1 MTTPLSDP
9 AEFDRHMR
17 GRQHVYSVSG
27 HRNSPEEL
35 CGQHARQAADQLHHQ
50 TMLGLSTGLV
60 APDSPEHEASIGKP
74 HHGTC
79 VACARQLEANQRPL
93 KPLDL
98 PDRVPTSRSPFGP
111 EQRGLFRPP
120 KHTLEPFRPQLPSS
134 LNRMQVTAEEDYWG
148 GHRPGSPSDDE
159 GTAAPAHELTQGG
172 VYPHDV
178 YDKPHLFGGG
188 EGLYGGPKA
197 FKETVR
203 TLRSIRG
210 KPDAPVTMYRSLPP
224 EHAHKGFRTG
234 DWTSVHGDY
243 ARGHGLHNTDEHKDW
258 PVIKATVP
266 AKHLFNDGNSLDEFG
281 YHGPPVRGEIHFPG
295 GRDARIE
302 HGPDGMI
309 KRAVAEPPADLHFE
323 HTEQPSGGSKW
334 PTEHVLTAHTQG
346 GKAGHLQYFTGPR
359 ERKVLIDR
367 LEVEHD
373 RQRQGI
379 GSALMD
385 EVQRRHPNASIN
397 HGDRTDAGKAWWKG
411 YTQDKSVQRGR
422 VQ

>member
-60 APDSPEHEASIGKP
+60 APDSPEREASIGKP

-98 PDRVPTSRSPFGP
+98 PDRTPTSRSPFGP
-111 EQRGLFRPP
+111 EQRGLFRAP
-120 KHTLEPFRPQLPSS
+120 KHTLEPFRPLPPS
-134 LNRMQVTAEEDYWG
+134 LNAVGHQVWYHGTSERGVAHARQHGLMTPPGAMHPASWPMLTDSREQAERYAHGKVLEY
-148 GHRPGSPSDDE
+148 HIP
-159 GTAAPAHELTQGG
+159 HELADYRHPEGLLWPADSHTAYDFPHAHA
-172 VYPHDV
+172 VAPKRPIPAEYLAAEHDV
-178 YDKPHLFGGG
+178 PSG
-188 EGLYGGPKA
+188 ETKQ
-197 FKETVR
+197 
-203 TLRSIRG
+203 
-210 KPDAPVTMYRSLPP
+210 
-224 EHAHKGFRTG
+224 
-234 DWTSVHGDY
+234 
-243 ARGHGLHNTDEHKDW
+243 
-258 PVIKATVP
+258 
-266 AKHLFNDGNSLDEFG
+266 
-281 YHGPPVRGEIHFPG
+281 
-295 GRDARIE
+295 
-302 HGPDGMI
+302 
-309 KRAVAEPPADLHFE
+309 AVQQAPADLSFE

-334 PTEHVLTAHTQG
+334 PTEHMLTAHTQG
-346 GKAGHLQYFTGPR
+346 GKAGYLRYFTGPR
-359 ERKVLIDR
+359 ERKVLIGNLD
-367 LEVEHD
+367 VEHD

-397 HGDRTDAGKAWWKG
+397 HGDRTDAGNAWWKG